1 MEKKNKKKK
10 CFHCSKK
17 LSMINFK
24 CKCGNL
30 YCIAHQLPHVH
41 CCTYNNK
48 DKSKEILKK
57 NLIKVESNM
66 DKKLLKN

>member
-1 MEKKNKKKK
+1 MEKKIKKKK

-17 LSMINFK
+17 LLMINFK

-30 YCIAHQLPHVH
+30 YCIAHQLPHSH
-41 CCTYNNK
+41 NCTYNYK
-48 DKSKEILKK
+48 DKNKQILKK